1 MVVNIFRQ
9 KSFLRFIKGAFKKP
23 PNFHFINYLTYIRVM
38 RPFKKYFSLIV
49 LLMFFTQL
57 SFAQTFNESESN
69 EETIIESDVELSKE
83 LFGNFGIGTGT
94 NPRNFQITGNSLFL
108 TQIGEFN
115 SASIIT
121 ETNASEI
128 NISQNGDVNNV
139 ELTYVAN
146 TAIANLEQNGDYNI
160 IKDFVINRDENISL
174 DLTQE
179 GDGLIFV
186 REGAN
191 SLTKSLKFRQTEAS
205 PTLIIKSN

>member
-1 MVVNIFRQ
+1 MR
-9 KSFLRFIKGAFKKP
+9 
-23 PNFHFINYLTYIRVM
+23 TY
-38 RPFKKYFSLIV
+38 KKYYSLLI
-49 LLMFFTQL
+49 LLLAFTQL
-57 SFAQTFNESESN
+57 SFAQTYNESETN
-69 EETIIESDVELSKE
+69 EETITENDVELSKE
-83 LFGNFGIGTGT
+83 FFGNFGIGTGT
-94 NPRNFQITGNSLFL
+94 NLRNSQITGSTLYL

-115 SASIIT
+115 VASIIT

-139 ELTYVAN
+139 ALTYVAN
-146 TAIANLEQNGDYNI
+146 TAIAELTQNGDYNI
-160 IKDFVINRDENISL
+160 IKDFVVNRNEDISL
-174 DLTQE
+174 DLTQD

>member
-1 MVVNIFRQ
+1 MR
-9 KSFLRFIKGAFKKP
+9 SF
-23 PNFHFINYLTYIRVM
+23 N
-38 RPFKKYFSLIV
+38 KYYSLIV
-49 LLMFFTQL
+49 ILLFFIQL
-57 SFAQTFNESESN
+57 SFAQTFNEGETN
-69 EETIIESDVELSKE
+69 EETITENDLELSKE
-83 LFGNFGIGTGT
+83 FFGNFGIGTGT
-94 NPRNFQITGNSLFL
+94 NPRNSQITGNSVFL

-115 SASIIT
+115 VASIIT

-128 NISQNGDVNNV
+128 SISQDGNVNNV
-139 ELTYVAN
+139 ALTYVAN

-160 IKDFVINRDENISL
+160 IKDFVINRNEDISL

-191 SLTKSLKFRQTEAS
+191 SLTKSLKFKQTEAS

>member
-1 MVVNIFRQ
+1 
-9 KSFLRFIKGAFKKP
+9 
-23 PNFHFINYLTYIRVM
+23 M

-49 LLMFFTQL
+49 LLLFLTQL
-57 SFAQTFNESESN
+57 SFSQTFNESESN
-69 EETIIESDVELSKE
+69 EETIIENNVELSKE
-83 LFGNFGIGTGT
+83 LFGNFGIGTGA

-128 NISQNGDVNNV
+128 NISQNGNVNNV
-139 ELTYVAN
+139 DLTYVAN

-160 IKDFVINRDENISL
+160 IKDFVIDRDENISL
-174 DLTQE
+174 DLTQK

-191 SLTKSLKFRQTEAS
+191 SLTK
-205 PTLIIKSN
+205 

>member
-1 MVVNIFRQ
+1 MKSYNKYYSLFISLLIFVQ
-9 KSFLRFIKGAFKKP
+9 
-23 PNFHFINYLTYIRVM
+23 V
-38 RPFKKYFSLIV
+38 
-49 LLMFFTQL
+49 
-57 SFAQTFNESESN
+57 SFAQTYNEGETN
-69 EETIIESDVELSKE
+69 EETIIKNDLELSKKF
-83 LFGNFGIGTGT
+83 FGDFGIGTET
-94 NPRNFQITGNSLFL
+94 NPRNFQITGNTLFL

-139 ELTYVAN
+139 ELSYIAN

-160 IKDFVINRDENISL
+160 IKDFVINENADISL
-174 DLTQE
+174 DLTQD

-191 SLTKSLKFRQTEAS
+191 SLTKSLKFRQSEAS
-205 PTLIIKSN
+205 PTLIIRSN